1 MNNLRIDNHIISKD
15 IKGILSLAKGE
26 INTGKLG
33 EVCYKGNEVSVTCP
47 FHSDGMER
55 KPSCFIY
62 VGDDEELPW
71 GTFHCFACGEKG
83 SLIKFLSGVFDS
95 NEYYVKSWLKRNF
108 TERIDTIG
116 DIDIEG
122 SISFNRVKL
131 DTLTYMNESIL
142 NKFQKWHPYIEQR
155 HISPDIAKRF
165 DVGYDPLTESI
176 VFPVRD
182 KSGKLLFLTR
192 RSVREKIFHIDPSA
206 SKVVYLLDEVFKNNY
221 KEVIVVESQINALV
235 SYSYGFPAVALFGA
249 GTTDNQMDEL
259 NHSPIFHYILMYDN
273 DEAGRKGANRFKKL
287 IRKDVLVDDI
297 LMPYGKDVA
306 DLSKEEFLKL
316 LKSLDK

>member
-1 MNNLRIDNHIISKD
+1 MNNLKIDNHIISKD
-15 IKGILSLAKGE
+15 ITGILSLAKGE
-26 INTGKLG
+26 INNGKLNNIIH
-33 EVCYKGNEVSVTCP
+33 KGNEIAVTCP
-47 FHSDGMER
+47 FHSNGMER

-62 VGDDEELPW
+62 VGDDDQLPW

-83 SLIKFLSGVFDS
+83 SLIKFLSGVFDC
-95 NEYYVKSWLKRNF
+95 NEYYVKGWLKRNF
-108 TERIDTIG
+108 TERIDTIR

-122 SISFNRVKL
+122 SISFNRGKL
-131 DTLTYMNESIL
+131 DTPTYMNESIL

-165 DVGYDPLTESI
+165 DVGYDPSTESL
-176 VFPVRD
+176 VFPIRD
-182 KSGKLLFLTR
+182 RNGKLLFLTR
-192 RSVREKIFHIDPSA
+192 RSVEGKIFHIDPSA
-206 SKVVYLLDEVFKNNY
+206 SKVVYLLNEVFKNNY
-221 KEVIVVESQINALV
+221 KQVIVVESQINALV

-249 GTTDNQMDEL
+249 GTTDSQMDEL

-273 DEAGRKGANRFKKL
+273 DEAGRKGASRFKKL

-306 DLSKEEFLKL
+306 DLSKDEFRKL
-316 LKSLDK
+316 LESLDR